1 VAVDEEFNRET
12 YSHSA
17 LAVGDRGVRDLATA
31 ASENIDVMMTCLMAV
46 SVGVYHE
53 GGDCGTGI
61 HWGSEFYV
69 GDERKADPGDN
80 VGLGYDVDG
89 GDSDKESSG
98 VVLDSDD
105 EYMATLALTAGV
117 AASEGVQVMNINIL
131 VYREESNALF
141 LRSVY
146 PDIMREGAPVV
157 TLLSATER
165 GTLTGHYEQLI
176 GLSRVIAY
184 CGYSDCFLG

>member
-1 VAVDEEFNRET
+1 VDEEFNRET

-31 ASENIDVMMTCLMAV
+31 ASENIDVMMTCLMYPWEFITRV
-46 SVGVYHE
+46 VIVVRVFI
-53 GGDCGTGI
+53 GGQSFIWEMSTRQI
-61 HWGSEFYV
+61 
-69 GDERKADPGDN
+69 RAGDN

-165 GTLTGHYEQLI
+165 GTLTGHYERL
-176 GLSRVIAY
+176 L
-184 CGYSDCFLG
+184 